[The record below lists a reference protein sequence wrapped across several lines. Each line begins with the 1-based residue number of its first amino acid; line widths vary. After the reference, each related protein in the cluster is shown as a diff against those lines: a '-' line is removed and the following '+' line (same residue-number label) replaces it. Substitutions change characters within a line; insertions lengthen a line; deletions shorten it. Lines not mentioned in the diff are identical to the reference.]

1 MTRVGMIAVLL
12 LQAAAP
18 PASRTERDAGPVV
31 VRQIDL
37 KSPGY
42 PAYERANALLVANK
56 LTESQAALEEALR
69 LDPKLVPALTL
80 KAKLAMLEN
89 RYVLARQTLE
99 RALAVAPSS
108 WYAQFLYGLQ
118 YYLGN
123 EMQLAQK
130 PLETART
137 LNPRDPRAAVYLGLT
152 YESVG
157 RTAEALALYAEA
169 RRLEE
174 ASGGSHADTL
184 LIGARL
190 LLLSDRLDDSGEWI
204 RAALKLEPRSREVR
218 FELARLLLK
227 KGDARG
233 AIAEGEAALR
243 LSGAEVTDRQIHY
256 LLVRAYRANG
266 QDDQAGRHA
275 EALRSIES
283 SDSK

>member
-1 MTRVGMIAVLL
+1 MRSAFRITVILAQAAVLPL
-12 LQAAAP
+12 AGGQREAAP
-18 PASRTERDAGPVV
+18 AV
-31 VRQIDL
+31 VRQADL

-42 PAYERANALLVANK
+42 PAYDTASALFAANK
-56 LTESQAALEEALR
+56 PAESRAALDEALR
-69 LDPKLVPALTL
+69 LDPNLVPALTL

-99 RALAVAPSS
+99 QALRVAPSS
-108 WYAQFLYGLQ
+108 WYAQFLYGMQ

-130 PLETART
+130 PLETARK

-157 RTAEALALYAEA
+157 RTTEALALYAEA

-174 ASGGSHADTL
+174 ASGESHADTL

-190 LLLSDRLDDSGEWI
+190 LHLMDRLDDSGKWI
-204 RAALKLEPRSREVR
+204 HAALKLEPESRDVR

-243 LSGAEVTDRQIHY
+243 LSGAEVSDRQVHY

-266 QDDQAGRHA
+266 QDDPASRHA
-275 EALRSIES
+275 EALRSLGS
-283 SDSK
+283 SAPK

>member
-1 MTRVGMIAVLL
+1 VTRVSLIAALL

-18 PASRTERDAGPVV
+18 PASRTQRDAGPVV
-31 VRQIDL
+31 VREADL
-37 KSPGY
+37 NSPGY

-56 LTESQAALEEALR
+56 LPESQAALNEALR

-80 KAKLAMLEN
+80 QAKLAVLNNQFE
-89 RYVLARQTLE
+89 LARRSLE
-99 RALAVAPSS
+99 QAIAADPKS

-123 EMQLAQK
+123 EMQLAAG
-130 PLETART
+130 PLERARQ

-157 RTAEALALYAEA
+157 RTAEALALYTEA

-174 ASGGSHADTL
+174 ASGQPHADTL

-190 LLLSDRLDDSGEWI
+190 LLLMDRLDDCESWV
-204 RAALKLEPRSREVR
+204 RAALKLEPRSRDVH
-218 FELARLLLK
+218 FEFARLLLR

-233 AIAEGEAALR
+233 AVKEGETALG
-243 LSGAEVTDRQIHY
+243 LAGADVTDRQVRY
-256 LLVRAYRANG
+256 LLIRAYRENG
-266 QDDQAGRHA
+266 QEAEASRHA
-275 EALRSIES
+275 EALRSLE
-283 SDSK
+283 KN

>member
-18 PASRTERDAGPVV
+18 PAFRTERDAGPGV

-130 PLETART
+130 PLETARR

-157 RTAEALALYAEA
+157 RTGEALALYTEA

-174 ASGGSHADTL
+174 ASGEIHADTL

-190 LLLSDRLDDSGEWI
+190 LLLSDRLEDSGEWI
-204 RAALKLEPRSREVR
+204 RAALKLEPRSRDVR

-233 AIAEGEAALR
+233 AIGEGEAALR

-266 QDDQAGRHA
+266 QDDQASRHA
-275 EALRSIES
+275 EAMRSVES
-283 SDSK
+283 ADSK

>member
-1 MTRVGMIAVLL
+1 VTQVGMIAVLL

-18 PASRTERDAGPVV
+18 PDSRTERDAGPVV
-31 VRQIDL
+31 VRQADL

-42 PAYERANALLVANK
+42 PAYERANALLIANK
-56 LTESQAALEEALR
+56 LTESRAALEEALR

-130 PLETART
+130 PLETARR
-137 LNPRDPRAAVYLGLT
+137 LNPRDPRATVYLGLT

-157 RTAEALALYAEA
+157 RAAEALTLYTEA

-174 ASGGSHADTL
+174 ASGESHADTL

-190 LLLSDRLDDSGEWI
+190 LHLMDRLDESGKWI
-204 RAALKLEPRSREVR
+204 HAALKLEPESRDVR

-243 LSGAEVTDRQIHY
+243 LSGAEVADRQVHY
-256 LLVRAYRANG
+256 LLVRAYRATG
-266 QDDQAGRHA
+266 QDDQASRHA
-275 EALRSIES
+275 EALRSIDS